1 MSVTA
6 DSIPF
11 LPVGAVLPD
20 YAEGGLYGFAR
31 GLRHWLHERKAG
43 FLAAEVAPGER
54 ALVVL
59 LVIDGLGDAF
69 LDVVGAG
76 SALYAARCASL
87 TSVCPSTT
95 ASAITTLATGV
106 APVEHGL
113 NGWFIHDRRFGG
125 VIAPLPLIRRSGEP
139 LEAFRLLPRLFPV
152 PPMYRHACRPV
163 TLVSP
168 APIAFSRFSLHHG
181 RGAHIEPYEGL
192 DDFVAAIVDM
202 ANALAHSGGL
212 IHAYYPVFDLLSH
225 QHGCRSPEV
234 LACFARV
241 DAAFALLQRALA
253 GRDVRL
259 VATADHGFV
268 DAPPERRI
276 ELALDCEVAA
286 MLAAPLFGERRLAFC
301 RVRPG
306 AQAEFEAWAAD
317 ELRGKGVA
325 VRSEDFLAAGLLGP
339 GTPHCR
345 LAERIG
351 SHALLMEAGWTIVDH
366 VPGEH
371 EHTMIGVHGGLSAD
385 EMRIPLIL
393 ART

>member
-1 MSVTA
+1 MSS
-6 DSIPF
+6 SIDPGF
-11 LPVGAVLPD
+11 PLPAGAVLPD
-20 YAEGGLYGFAR
+20 YGDGGLFGFAR
-31 GLRHWLHERKAG
+31 ALRYWLHDRRAG
-43 FLAAEVAPGER
+43 WPAAEIAPGEH

-59 LVIDGLGDAF
+59 LLIDGLGERF
-69 LDVVGAG
+69 LDTAGRG
-76 SALYAARCASL
+76 SALHAAKRAGMS
-87 TSVCPSTT
+87 SVCPSTT

-152 PPMYRHACRPV
+152 APMYRHACRPV

-168 APIAFSRFSLHHG
+168 AQIAFSRFSLHHG
-181 RGAHIEPYEGL
+181 RGAHIEPYQGL
-192 DDFVAAIVDM
+192 DDCVAAIVEM
-202 ANALAHSGGL
+202 ADALARSGGL

-225 QHGCRSPEV
+225 QHGCRSPESI
-234 LACFARV
+234 ACFTRL
-241 DAAFALLQRALA
+241 DAAFASLQQALA

-259 VATADHGFV
+259 LVTADHGFI
-268 DAPPERRI
+268 DAPPERCI
-276 ELALDCEVAA
+276 DLAPDGEVAA

-301 RVRPG
+301 RVRAG
-306 AQAEFEAWAAD
+306 AHAEFEAWAAD
-317 ELRGKGVA
+317 VLRGKGVA
-325 VRSEDFLAAGLLGP
+325 VRSADVLAAGLLGP
-339 GTPHCR
+339 GQPHPR
-345 LAERIG
+345 LNERLG

-385 EMRIPLIL
+385 EMRVPLIVT
-393 ART
+393 RT